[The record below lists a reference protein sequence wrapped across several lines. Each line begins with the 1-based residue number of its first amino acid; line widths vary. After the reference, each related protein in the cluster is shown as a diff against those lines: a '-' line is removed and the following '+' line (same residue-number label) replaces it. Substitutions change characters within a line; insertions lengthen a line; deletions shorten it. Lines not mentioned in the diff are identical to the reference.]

1 MNRNRH
7 MPRRG
12 TAAVRMLAVTALA
25 ALVLLPVASRAAEDV
40 EPAEPPRGSA
50 QLTLDDLRSFTDV
63 FNQVRR
69 NYVEEVDDRTLLESA
84 MRGMLLELDPHSAY
98 LPDDDYRHLEDNS
111 EGRYVGIGIDVAA
124 ENDLIVVKAVINGSP
139 ADEAGINPGDIIT
152 SIDGRAV
159 RGRYLPDAIDELM
172 GDAGTEVEL
181 VVRNP
186 AGEVAQLRVL
196 RKYLQIPVLSFDL
209 LDGDWG
215 YFKLSLFHK
224 DSGVDLEQSLRSIR
238 DDGIDLRGL
247 VIDLRGNPG
256 GVLQGAIEMADGF
269 LDEGLIVTT
278 RGRNATMQMEFE
290 AQAGQWLPGV
300 PMLILVDRGT
310 ASASEVFAG
319 ALQDHGR
326 AVIVGERSFG
336 KGSVQSVLPLRNGGG
351 IKLTTARYYTPSG
364 RSIQA
369 EGIEPDVVYE
379 SGGVAGA
386 DSGRKREADLER
398 HLLRDLA
405 ADGDG
410 ADEGAQEGL
419 QMQPAA
425 SEGASDFPLDEALG
439 ILEAAGIL
447 AAGDSAAAVD
457 PGADS
462 GADPDVVNGS
472 EEQQ

>member
-1 MNRNRH
+1 MNRIGH

-12 TAAVRMLAVTALA
+12 TATVRMLAAMALA
-25 ALVLLPVASRAAEDV
+25 ALVLLPVASPAADDA
-40 EPAEPPRGSA
+40 EPTEPPRGTA

-84 MRGMLLELDPHSAY
+84 IRGMLLDLDPHSAY
-98 LPDDDYRHLEDNS
+98 LPGDDYRQLEDNS

-172 GDAGTEVEL
+172 GDPGTEVEL

-186 AGEVAQLRVL
+186 AGEVAQVKVL

-224 DSGVDLEQSLRSIR
+224 ESGVDLEQSLRSIR

-290 AQAGQWLPGV
+290 ARPGQWLPGV
-300 PMLILVDRGT
+300 PILILVDRGT

-326 AVIVGERSFG
+326 AVVVGERSFG

-386 DSGRKREADLER
+386 DSGRKREVDLER
-398 HLLRDLA
+398 HLLRDVA

-410 ADEGAQEGL
+410 ADEAVEEGR
-419 QMQPAA
+419 QAQPAA
-425 SEGASDFPLDEALG
+425 GGGVSDFPLDEALR

-447 AAGDSAAAVD
+447 AAGDTDATAD
-457 PGADS
+457 PGAGPDAAS
-462 GADPDVVNGS
+462 GG
-472 EEQQ
+472 EGEQ

>member
-1 MNRNRH
+1 
-7 MPRRG
+7 
-12 TAAVRMLAVTALA
+12 MLAATALA
-25 ALVLLPVASRAAEDV
+25 ALALFPAASRAAEDA
-40 EPAEPPRGSA
+40 EPVEPPRGSA

-63 FNQVRR
+63 FNQIRR

-84 MRGMLLELDPHSAY
+84 IRGMLLELDPHSAY
-98 LPDDDYRHLEDNS
+98 LPRDDYRHLEDNS

-152 SIDGRAV
+152 SIDGQAV

-172 GDAGTEVEL
+172 GDPGTEVEL

-186 AGEVAQLRVL
+186 AGEVAQVKVL

-209 LDGDWG
+209 LEGDWG

-224 DSGVDLEQSLRSIR
+224 ESGIDLEQSLRSIR

-247 VIDLRGNPG
+247 VIDLRSNPG

-290 AQAGQWLPGV
+290 ARPGQWLPGV
-300 PMLILVDRGT
+300 PMLVLVDRGT

-369 EGIEPDVVYE
+369 EGIAPDVVYE

-386 DSGRKREADLER
+386 NSGRKREADLER
-398 HLLRDLA
+398 HLLRDA
-405 ADGDG
+405 AAAGDG
-410 ADEGAQEGL
+410 TNADAGEGL
-419 QMQPAA
+419 QMRPPA
-425 SEGASDFPLDEALG
+425 SGADSDFPLDEALRV
-439 ILEAAGIL
+439 LEAAGIL
-447 AAGDSAAAVD
+447 AAGDSDASV
-457 PGADS
+457 
-462 GADPDVVNGS
+462 DPDVDPDAVNGS
-472 EEQQ
+472 EGEP

>member
-12 TAAVRMLAVTALA
+12 TATVRMLAATALT
-25 ALVLLPVASRAAEDV
+25 ALVLLPVASRAAEDA

-84 MRGMLLELDPHSAY
+84 IRGMLLDLDPHSAY
-98 LPDDDYRHLEDNS
+98 LPDDDYRNLEDNS

-172 GDAGTEVEL
+172 GDPGTEVEL

-186 AGEVAQLRVL
+186 AGEVAQIKVL

-224 DSGVDLEQSLRSIR
+224 DSGVDLEQSLRSIQ

-247 VIDLRGNPG
+247 VIDLRSNPG

-290 AQAGQWLPGV
+290 ARPGQWLPGV
-300 PMLILVDRGT
+300 PMLVLIDRGT

-319 ALQDHGR
+319 ALQDHER

-369 EGIEPDVVYE
+369 EGIEPDVGYE

-386 DSGRKREADLER
+386 DSGRKREVDLER
-398 HLLRDLA
+398 HLLRELA

-410 ADEGAQEGL
+410 ADADAEESP
-419 QMQPAA
+419 QMQPATN
-425 SEGASDFPLDEALG
+425 GGDRDFPLDEALS

-447 AAGDSAAAVD
+447 DAGDSDANF
-457 PGADS
+457 
-462 GADPDVVNGS
+462 DPDTDPEAVNGS

>member
-1 MNRNRH
+1 

-12 TAAVRMLAVTALA
+12 TAAARMLAVTALA

-269 LDEGLIVTT
+269 LDDGLIVTT
-278 RGRNATMQMEFE
+278 RGRNATMQMQFE

-398 HLLRDLA
+398 HLLRDMA

-419 QMQPAA
+419 QVQPAA
-425 SEGASDFPLDEALG
+425 SGGASDFPLDEALG

-447 AAGDSAAAVD
+447 AAGDSAATV
-457 PGADS
+457 
-462 GADPDVVNGS
+462 DPDVVNGS
-472 EEQQ
+472 EQPQ